1 MFEKLS
7 IKLIATGLAI
17 ALVLGGLYWIYNQIY
32 TSGYQAAEVECNEKF
47 QQLQQQTDRR
57 IAGLQTDLQL
67 LGGKLG
73 VQQAS
78 LRSDMA
84 KIRTS
89 IGQNTIIISKNGKCE
104 PSPEFV
110 DSINKAIQ
118 RANQK

>member
-7 IKLIATGLAI
+7 IKLIAAGLAVL
-17 ALVLGGLYWIYNQIY
+17 LVLGGLYWIYNSIY
-32 TSGYQAAEVECNEKF
+32 TSGYNDSQVQCNEKF

-57 IAGLQTDLQL
+57 LADLQAGLQV

-73 VQQAS
+73 NQQAG
-78 LRSDMA
+78 LRNDMA
-84 KIRTS
+84 KILGTVRN
-89 IGQNTIIISKNGKCE
+89 NTIIVSKNGKCE

>member
-7 IKLIATGLAI
+7 IKLVAIGLAAI
-17 ALVLGGLYWIYNQIY
+17 LVLGGLYWIYNSIY
-32 TSGYQAAEVECNEKF
+32 TSGYNDSQVQCNEKF
-47 QQLQQQTDRR
+47 QQLQHETDKRLADLQ
-57 IAGLQTDLQL
+57 AGLQV

-73 VQQAS
+73 NQQAG
-78 LRSDMA
+78 LRGDMA
-84 KIRTS
+84 KILTTVR
-89 IGQNTIIISKNGKCE
+89 QNTIIVSKNGKCE